1 MIVDQRTQNIN
12 IPLKFGIDGSCVR
25 RQLVEI
31 VEIVII
37 TYLDPSGNA
46 VMLGNWIKIR
56 RWHNDRGRRSLGR
69 CKIHNLGVKWRN

>member
-1 MIVDQRTQNIN
+1 MFNSGLLLIAYRMTIVDHRTQNIN
-12 IPLKFGIDGSCVR
+12 ISLKFCIDGSFVR

-37 TYLDPSGNA
+37 TYLYPSGNA

-56 RWHNDRGRRSLGR
+56 R
-69 CKIHNLGVKWRN
+69 